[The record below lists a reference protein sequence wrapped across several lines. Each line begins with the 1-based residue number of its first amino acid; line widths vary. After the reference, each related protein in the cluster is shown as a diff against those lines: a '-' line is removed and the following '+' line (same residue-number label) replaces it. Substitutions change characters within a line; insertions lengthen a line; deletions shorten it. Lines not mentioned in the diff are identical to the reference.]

1 MPLSCRRRTSPKDVL
16 KVFVGSRRLVKDCD
30 WDRLIRRGVQG
41 VAAGVD
47 RRLLEITQDEVGT
60 GFKLDREAEH
70 YVLISLII
78 FVSVTGQYITWG
90 SPL

>member
-1 MPLSCRRRTSPKDVL
+1 MT
-16 KVFVGSRRLVKDCD
+16 
-30 WDRLIRRGVQG
+30 
-41 VAAGVD
+41 AGVD

-70 YVLISLII
+70 YVLIGLTII
-78 FVSVTGQYITWG
+78 VSVTGQYITWG

>member
-1 MPLSCRRRTSPKDVL
+1 MPLSCRRRTSPKEVL
-16 KVFVGSRRLVKDCD
+16 KVFVESRRLVKDCD

-47 RRLLEITQDEVGT
+47 LRLLDITQDEVGT

-70 YVLISLII
+70 YVLIGWSFI
-78 FVSVTGQYITWG
+78 FSVTGQDITWG